1 MAWQLHYT
9 SARRGP
15 TGRAGFQFVAETPG
29 LPDGVRA
36 RVTPYLS
43 YRPPPDAPLSPD
55 AAELERFPVALL
67 YDVVEG
73 RPLLLRCRY
82 LGRDYSGRYG
92 NFFAHAVVADP
103 DELEGLRPAELWEAP
118 LWAEEPSGD
127 PDLPALEDL
136 VPDAGVA
143 PDALAGWL
151 AGVPHAHAL
160 LARLVDAVTDVL
172 DRGHGRVV
180 LVARDVADVARW
192 IAVLSYSLPVAATAR
207 MSFVTYSAD
216 PEGAGQRLVGTT
228 PDVWAAARRPAGHA
242 FVLDGP
248 VPGGE
253 PSRFA
258 RMVAAFWREA
268 DLPGLD
274 ALAEL
279 ATLEPAALDRA
290 AALLALCRGETG
302 IPPDEEAAAAALL
315 ARHGTAIPDWV
326 WRDLV
331 PGVPSM
337 GFDLAVAVHDR
348 ARAADAAD
356 VAAQCAARATALA
369 LTTRSPSARA
379 SAPRTPGGAQGA
391 ARPADACAGSS
402 AGLPAPGDVL
412 ARLPRCALPAGVG
425 VEVAAVVGAAL
436 GAASGVAE
444 VAWIVAVADRVGVP
458 VDPAEVT
465 AAVAARVRG
474 ADVVAALEVC
484 PDAMRGAVVDGV
496 LRGLGE
502 AGEETRRGVL
512 TDDVCDVL
520 YGDPEPLCAVPL
532 VALAVLGSVGRRY
545 RERRV
550 AVTGRMLGL
559 RVFPS
564 DLDPVLRE
572 VWAVPPSP
580 GECLELMED
589 HVDRFR
595 GHPAL
600 AVLPSRAFTRL
611 AVPEGERLTGAD
623 ALRLAE
629 RVRALLPDGTAARDA
644 DVVRACAALAR
655 AEAPEDAARAL
666 GAIAFTAGAS
676 RRLRDEA
683 FAGAARRLARRD
695 PGFRAEVLAAASE
708 RVRTRLAE
716 RWAAGP
722 PDRAGRVE
730 LLEVVLRLRGH
741 GVADAALDAWA
752 RAAVGRRFGGRRL
765 EHRFSGDPGLRAAL
779 RDLMDGR

>member
-15 TGRAGFQFVAETPG
+15 AGRAGFQFVAETPG

-43 YRPPPDAPLSPD
+43 YRPPPEAPLSPD
-55 AAELERFPVALL
+55 EAELGRFPVALL

-103 DELEGLRPAELWEAP
+103 EELEGLRPAELWDAP
-118 LWAEEPSGD
+118 LWADEPSGD

-151 AGVPHAHAL
+151 AGLPHAYAL
-160 LARLVDAVTDVL
+160 LARLMDAVTDVL
-172 DRGHGRVV
+172 GRGHGRVV

-228 PDVWAAARRPAGHA
+228 PDVWAAARRTTGHA

-248 VPGGE
+248 APGGE

-348 ARAADAAD
+348 ARAADAPD
-356 VAAQCAARATALA
+356 VAAQCAARAAVLA
-369 LTTRSPSARA
+369 LTN
-379 SAPRTPGGAQGA
+379 
-391 ARPADACAGSS
+391 
-402 AGLPAPGDVL
+402 
-412 ARLPRCALPAGVG
+412 
-425 VEVAAVVGAAL
+425 E
-436 GAASGVAE
+436 
-444 VAWIVAVADRVGVP
+444 
-458 VDPAEVT
+458 
-465 AAVAARVRG
+465 
-474 ADVVAALEVC
+474 
-484 PDAMRGAVVDGV
+484 
-496 LRGLGE
+496 
-502 AGEETRRGVL
+502 
-512 TDDVCDVL
+512 
-520 YGDPEPLCAVPL
+520 
-532 VALAVLGSVGRRY
+532 
-545 RERRV
+545 
-550 AVTGRMLGL
+550 
-559 RVFPS
+559 
-564 DLDPVLRE
+564 
-572 VWAVPPSP
+572 
-580 GECLELMED
+580 
-589 HVDRFR
+589 
-595 GHPAL
+595 HP
-600 AVLPSRAFTRL
+600 
-611 AVPEGERLTGAD
+611 
-623 ALRLAE
+623 
-629 RVRALLPDGTAARDA
+629 
-644 DVVRACAALAR
+644 
-655 AEAPEDAARAL
+655 
-666 GAIAFTAGAS
+666 
-676 RRLRDEA
+676 
-683 FAGAARRLARRD
+683 
-695 PGFRAEVLAAASE
+695 
-708 RVRTRLAE
+708 
-716 RWAAGP
+716 
-722 PDRAGRVE
+722 
-730 LLEVVLRLRGH
+730 
-741 GVADAALDAWA
+741 
-752 RAAVGRRFGGRRL
+752 
-765 EHRFSGDPGLRAAL
+765 
-779 RDLMDGR
+779 